1 MEMLAKLIEFLKIKY
16 GFFKMKVFYK
26 FYNLEYRVRK
36 LERARY
42 WREKY
47 KR

>member
-1 MEMLAKLIEFLKIKY
+1 MEMLKKLIEFLRIQY

-26 FYNLEYRVRK
+26 YTNLEYRIRR
-36 LERARY
+36 LERAEY
-42 WREKY
+42 WKNKY